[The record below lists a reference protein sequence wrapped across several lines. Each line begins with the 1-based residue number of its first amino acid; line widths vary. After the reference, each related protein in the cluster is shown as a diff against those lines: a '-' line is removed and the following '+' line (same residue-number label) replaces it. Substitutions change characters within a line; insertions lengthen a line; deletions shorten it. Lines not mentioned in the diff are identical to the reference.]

1 MLNTKKDIIS
11 KSLNIAPRALI
22 FLIDIIS
29 VAIAICLAIVVRLN
43 FNFTEIDWYIACKTI
58 IIVLIVFSMVFFSI
72 KTFSG
77 IVRYTGTKDAFRIAV
92 SVVISIIILF
102 VLSSFQIVEN
112 SYLQNSILLLLGIF
126 GFMILMS
133 YRVIIKYLFS
143 YMRSLRMTKK
153 TVIIYGAAEVGMATK
168 RVLDSDSANNIN
180 VLAFIDDNTKK
191 QNKVIDGVTIYAY
204 SQLISL
210 VELHKIDEIIIANFT
225 ITPQRKNELVD
236 FCLNHDIKVLNVPSY
251 KNWNHGTFS
260 SKQLRTINIEE
271 LLERDVININN
282 NQIRDQLKGKRI
294 LVTGAA
300 GSIGSEIVRQLLNY
314 YPELIVLCDQAETPL
329 HHLQL
334 EIAETNTR
342 INCIPFLA
350 SITNKVRMRDLFEQ
364 FKPQI
369 IYHAAAYKH
378 VPMMELCPIEAV
390 RNNSIG
396 TRIIADLSV
405 ENNVDRFVMVSTD
418 KAVNPTNVMGA
429 SKRLAEIYVQGL
441 TKSGNNTTKFITTRF
456 GNVLGSNGSVVNRF
470 KEQIERGGPVTVTH
484 PNITRYFMTIPESC
498 QLVLEAGSMGNGGE
512 IFVFD
517 MGQSITIADLAKK
530 MIRLYGF
537 IPNID
542 IDIKY
547 TGLRPGEKLYE
558 ELLNDGENTSET
570 YHKKILIAKVR
581 DVSFDQVRFSFG
593 ELEILISGVDNEM
606 LLVSKMKEL
615 IPEFLSKNSAYESL
629 DKAKIIAI

>member
-1 MLNTKKDIIS
+1 M
-11 KSLNIAPRALI
+11 
-22 FLIDIIS
+22 
-29 VAIAICLAIVVRLN
+29 
-43 FNFTEIDWYIACKTI
+43 
-58 IIVLIVFSMVFFSI
+58 
-72 KTFSG
+72 
-77 IVRYTGTKDAFRIAV
+77 
-92 SVVISIIILF
+92 
-102 VLSSFQIVEN
+102 
-112 SYLQNSILLLLGIF
+112 
-126 GFMILMS
+126 
-133 YRVIIKYLFS
+133 
-143 YMRSLRMTKK
+143 
-153 TVIIYGAAEVGMATK
+153 
-168 RVLDSDSANNIN
+168 
-180 VLAFIDDNTKK
+180 
-191 QNKVIDGVTIYAY
+191 
-204 SQLISL
+204 
-210 VELHKIDEIIIANFT
+210 
-225 ITPQRKNELVD
+225 
-236 FCLNHDIKVLNVPSY
+236 PSY

>member
-11 KSLNIAPRALI
+11 KSLSIAPRALI

-29 VAIAICLAIVVRLN
+29 VAIAICLAIAVRLN
-43 FNFTEIDWYIACKTI
+43 FHFTEIDWYIACKTLT
-58 IIVLIVFSMVFFSI
+58 IVLMVFSMVFFSI

-143 YMRSLRMTKK
+143 YMRSVRMTKK

-168 RVLDSDSANNIN
+168 RVLDNDSANNIN

-191 QNKVIDGVTIYAY
+191 QSKVIDGVIIYPY

-210 VELHKIDEIIIANFT
+210 VELNRVDEIIIANFT

-236 FCLNHDIKVLNVPSY
+236 FCLNHDIKVLTVPSY
-251 KNWNHGTFS
+251 KNWNDGTFS

-271 LLERDVININN
+271 LLERDIININN

-342 INCIPFLA
+342 VNCIPFLA

-390 RNNSIG
+390 RNNCIG

-405 ENNVDRFVMVSTD
+405 EKNVDRFVMVSTD

-441 TKSGNNTTKFITTRF
+441 TRSGINTTKFITTRF

-517 MGQSITIADLAKK
+517 MGQSIAIADLAKK

-581 DVSFDQVRFSFG
+581 DVSFDQVRLSFV

-615 IPEFLSKNSAYESL
+615 VPEFLSKNSAYESL

>member
-1 MLNTKKDIIS
+1 
-11 KSLNIAPRALI
+11 
-22 FLIDIIS
+22 
-29 VAIAICLAIVVRLN
+29 
-43 FNFTEIDWYIACKTI
+43 
-58 IIVLIVFSMVFFSI
+58 MVFFSI

-77 IVRYTGTKDAFRIAV
+77 IVRYTGTKDAFRIAFA
-92 SVVISIIILF
+92 VVISIIILF
-102 VLSSFQIVEN
+102 ILTSLQIIETY
-112 SYLQNSILLLLGIF
+112 YLQNSILLLLAIF

-133 YRVIIKYLFS
+133 YRGIIKYIFS
-143 YMRSLRMTKK
+143 YMRSVGMTKK

-168 RVLDSDSANNIN
+168 RVLDNDSANNIN

-191 QNKVIDGVTIYAY
+191 QNKVIDGVTIYPY
-204 SQLISL
+204 SHLISL
-210 VELHKIDEIIIANFT
+210 VELNRVDEIIIANFT

-314 YPELIVLCDQAETPL
+314 YPEFIVLCDQAETPL

-350 SITNKVRMRDLFEQ
+350 SITNEVRMRDLFEQ